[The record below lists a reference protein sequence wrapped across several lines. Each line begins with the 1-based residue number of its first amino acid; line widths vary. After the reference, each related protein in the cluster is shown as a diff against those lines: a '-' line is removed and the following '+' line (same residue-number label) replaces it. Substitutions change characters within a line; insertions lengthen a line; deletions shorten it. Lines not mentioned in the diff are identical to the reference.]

1 MRTIMLMNAKG
12 GCGKTTLATNIATWF
27 ADDGHQV
34 ALADF
39 DPQGSSLDWLAARD
53 DYEGIPEIQSIDAYN
68 RQLRPHRGTE
78 HLVMDVPAAV
88 HGKEIDHLLRRV
100 ETLIVPVLPSPI
112 DIRAA
117 ARFLEELLHSG
128 RVRREHTRV
137 AVVANRVRE
146 KTHAFRLLE
155 AFLEPLAVPCIATL
169 RESQNYIRSAET
181 GLGLWELP
189 PSLLEPDL
197 QQWDPLM
204 AWLLSRNSLPK
215 RPTRTASR
223 RD

>member
-39 DPQGSSLDWLAARD
+39 DPQGSTLDWLAARA
-53 DYEGIPEIQSIDAYN
+53 DYEGIPEIEGIAAHDH
-68 RQLRPHRGTE
+68 QLRPQRGTDY
-78 HLVMDVPAAV
+78 LIMDVPAAV
-88 HGKEIDHLLRRV
+88 HGKEIEHLLRRV

-117 ARFLEELLHSG
+117 ARFVEELLASG
-128 RVRREHTRV
+128 RVRREQTRV

-146 KTHAFRLLE
+146 KTHAFHLLDEFLQRLSL
-155 AFLEPLAVPCIATL
+155 PCIATL

-181 GLGLWELP
+181 GLGLWELT
-189 PSLLEPDL
+189 PSLVEPDL

-215 RPTRTASR
+215 RPTRVASR
-223 RD
+223 RG